1 MIAPRRLRRWASG
14 ALALALLAAIA
25 RDAPAQN
32 AAPSAS
38 PPAQPAQAPAASP
51 PPPAAPP
58 ATPRTTPQRLG
69 TIRVFQVTGTTFRLT
84 TGDGTVLT
92 SRDLVGAVFSVGD
105 ERGRGLTFRIDAV
118 EPAPDDPDGDVML
131 HRFSVRDPSTD
142 RWEEM
147 CDPDQ
152 YGRRVGFPLSGT
164 WNEAGEHIESER
176 EFSLT
181 CTSGAL
187 GKCVI
192 FGYKPW
198 RSAADGTPL
207 APYHQAC
214 TRAVRADYC
223 GNGQPYTH
231 DGTVIDIYDRLN
243 IQRRDEIPD
252 MSFEAAWSP
261 AGAVCVRRTRIP
273 AAMTIEGLATM
284 CRRLDPSRLGE
295 RCTEQ
300 SGTRDGAILFNRSY

>member
-1 MIAPRRLRRWASG
+1 
-14 ALALALLAAIA
+14 
-25 RDAPAQN
+25 
-32 AAPSAS
+32 
-38 PPAQPAQAPAASP
+38 
-51 PPPAAPP
+51 
-58 ATPRTTPQRLG
+58 
-69 TIRVFQVTGTTFRLT
+69 
-84 TGDGTVLT
+84 
-92 SRDLVGAVFSVGD
+92 
-105 ERGRGLTFRIDAV
+105 
-118 EPAPDDPDGDVML
+118 
-131 HRFSVRDPSTD
+131 
-142 RWEEM
+142 M

-164 WNEAGEHIESER
+164 WNDTGDHIDSDR

-192 FGYKPW
+192 WGYKPW
-198 RSAADGTPL
+198 RTAPDGTSL

-231 DGTVIDIYDRLN
+231 DGTVIDIYDRLG
-243 IQRRDEIPD
+243 IQRRDDIPD
-252 MSFEAAWSP
+252 MSFEAAWGP

-273 AAMTIEGLATM
+273 AAMTIEGLPLM
-284 CRRLDPSRLGE
+284 CRRLDTSRLGE
-295 RCTEQ
+295 RCTEE

>member
-1 MIAPRRLRRWASG
+1 MITPRRLRSWASG
-14 ALALALLAAIA
+14 VVALALLASVAG
-25 RDAPAQN
+25 DAPAQDPG
-32 AAPSAS
+32 ARAPTA
-38 PPAQPAQAPAASP
+38 
-51 PPPAAPP
+51 
-58 ATPRTTPQRLG
+58 QRLG
-69 TIRVFQVTGTTFRLT
+69 TIRSFQVVGTTFRLT
-84 TGDGTVLT
+84 TGDGSVLT
-92 SRDLVGAVFSVGD
+92 SRDLVGAVLSVGD
-105 ERGRGLTFRIDAV
+105 ERGRGITFRIDAV

-131 HRFSVRDPSTD
+131 HRFSVRDPATD

-147 CDPDQ
+147 CEPDQ

-164 WNEAGEHIESER
+164 WNESGAHVESAR

-187 GKCVI
+187 GKCVM

-207 APYHQAC
+207 APFHQAC

-231 DGTVIDIYDRLN
+231 EGTVIDIYDRLN
-243 IQRRDEIPD
+243 IQRRDDLPD
-252 MSFEAAWSP
+252 MSFEAAWGP
-261 AGAVCVRRTRIP
+261 AGAICVRRTRVP
-273 AAMTIEGLATM
+273 AAMTTEGLGAM
-284 CRRLDPSRLGE
+284 CPRLEASRIGA

-300 SGTRDGAILFNRSY
+300 SGMRDGAILFNRSY

>member
-1 MIAPRRLRRWASG
+1 MITPRRLRSWASG
-14 ALALALLAAIA
+14 AVALVLLALVAG
-25 RDAPAQN
+25 DAPAQDPG
-32 AAPSAS
+32 ARPPS
-38 PPAQPAQAPAASP
+38 PPAPAPS
-51 PPPAAPP
+51 
-58 ATPRTTPQRLG
+58 PQRLG
-69 TIRVFQVTGTTFRLT
+69 TIRTFQVVGTTFRLT

-92 SRDLVGAVFSVGD
+92 SRDLIGAVFSVGD
-105 ERGRGLTFRIDAV
+105 ERGRGITFRIDAV

-147 CDPDQ
+147 CEPDQ
-152 YGRRVGFPLSGT
+152 NGRRVGFPLSGT
-164 WNEAGEHIESER
+164 WNETGAHVESER

-198 RSAADGTPL
+198 RTAADGTPL
-207 APYHQAC
+207 APLHQAC

-243 IQRRDEIPD
+243 IQRRDDLPD
-252 MSFEAAWSP
+252 MSFEAAWGP
-261 AGAVCVRRTRIP
+261 AGAVCVRRTRVP
-273 AAMTIEGLATM
+273 AAMTIEGLAAM
-284 CRRLDPSRLGE
+284 CPRLDASRTGE

-300 SGTRDGAILFNRSY
+300 GATRNGAILFNRSY